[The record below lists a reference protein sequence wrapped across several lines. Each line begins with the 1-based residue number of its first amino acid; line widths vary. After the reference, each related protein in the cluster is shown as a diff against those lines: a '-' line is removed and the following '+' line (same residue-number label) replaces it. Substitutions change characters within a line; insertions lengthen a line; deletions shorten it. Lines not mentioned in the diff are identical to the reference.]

1 MFSLSNHSSTHSHNC
16 DEPLPGVTLT
26 DVTLLFPSLFV
37 STLPAMLFSPLSA
50 HPASTWNLM
59 STVTSARK

>member
-1 MFSLSNHSSTHSHNC
+1 MSSLSNHSSTHSHNC
-16 DEPLPGVTLT
+16 DEPLP

-37 STLPAMLFSPLSA
+37 STLHAMLFPPLSA

-59 STVTSARK
+59 STVTSVRK